1 MMSGSVVSV
10 HDAPALFIGVKDREE
25 EVASVLFFTSG
36 AFYLSLGE
44 FLDSLSTGR
53 EESLGAVLFVGG
65 ILSHYL
71 TLEDILFEEKYQ
83 LNLL

>member
-1 MMSGSVVSV
+1 M
-10 HDAPALFIGVKDREE
+10 
-25 EVASVLFFTSG
+25 
-36 AFYLSLGE
+36 SLGE

-71 TLEDILFEEKYQ
+71 TLEDIPIRREVSAQPPITNKASKSINSTSLTGHSLSLEVPTV
-83 LNLL
+83 LAALSLRIS